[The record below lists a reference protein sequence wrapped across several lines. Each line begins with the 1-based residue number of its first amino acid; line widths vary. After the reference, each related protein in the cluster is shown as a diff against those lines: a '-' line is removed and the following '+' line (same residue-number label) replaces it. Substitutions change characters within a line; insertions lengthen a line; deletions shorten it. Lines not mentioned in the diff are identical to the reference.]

1 MNSLHLL
8 DADDTDS
15 LCENAD
21 DTDSLCENVDDDGFF
36 YILPFSF
43 FQNDRRQILV

>member
-21 DTDSLCENVDDDGFF
+21 DDGFF
-36 YILPFSF
+36 YRFQPARFSKPCRF
-43 FQNDRRQILV
+43 TWKLINGYVAK